1 MENIL
6 KTQLLN
12 AELLLSAKRGI
23 KMKRFGF
30 TLVELLVVIVIIA
43 ILASMLLPALSA
55 AKAQAKSSN
64 CLSNLKQLGLAST
77 FYRDDYGEYFYCAYR
92 NSIDTVTPDKLSWT
106 TMLIYAGYINS
117 TGVIHCP
124 SMESPNLYWDTYGAT
139 YRGSS
144 PYTVNLARWIVKYSP
159 SEISLGLDSAYL
171 NSGLPIKN
179 IGAVYMQFAST
190 NSGYGYTYLVHQR
203 QANIVFLD
211 GHAASV
217 GKNKLNELRSLQM
230 YDWNGLQ
237 YLRKICYA
245 VSPGSSVVEQVGTD
259 IQ

>member
-77 FYRDDYGEYFYCAYR
+77 FY
-92 NSIDTVTPDKLSWT
+92 
-106 TMLIYAGYINS
+106 
-117 TGVIHCP
+117 
-124 SMESPNLYWDTYGAT
+124 
-139 YRGSS
+139 
-144 PYTVNLARWIVKYSP
+144 RWIVKYSP